1 MKKEQNENKTTL
13 GNSITILLLGILV
26 IFNYFVLKQKS
37 YELLGIMLANY
48 AINDL
53 IKYKTSRD
61 KSNLIAGIALVIM
74 SAIFV
79 FFFVIDILNK
89 IRQ

>member
-1 MKKEQNENKTTL
+1 MKTREKNETTL

-37 YELLGIMLANY
+37 HELVGIMLVNY
-48 AINDL
+48 AINDFT
-53 IKYKTSRD
+53 KYKVSRD
-61 KSNLIAGIALVIM
+61 KCDLIAGTALVTM

-79 FFFVIDILNK
+79 FFFVIDILSK
-89 IRQ
+89 IYH

>member
-1 MKKEQNENKTTL
+1 MKTGQNNNETTL
-13 GNSITILLLGILV
+13 RNSITILLLGILV

-74 SAIFV
+74 GAIFV
-79 FFFVIDILNK
+79 FFFVIDTLNK

>member
-1 MKKEQNENKTTL
+1 MKTEQNNNKTTL

-37 YELLGIMLANY
+37 YELLGIMLINY

-61 KSNLIAGIALVIM
+61 KSDLIAGITLVIM

-89 IRQ
+89 IRH